1 MLENEPESFTQCP
14 LNEGGRDAG
23 IAPLLDLRLVTL
35 DGQSN
40 YTPPTPEIR
49 LEFHSEEADGSTTV
63 NDTVTV
69 EGTTLMPSRKCMFG
83 YAHPK
88 HCSALLRLLY
98 FHMTINPGNISPHLS
113 SLLVPLYSV
122 LMQEVDSEELA
133 HVEADTFWLFEAIL
147 AELLGLEDNSGKDW
161 MNKLSERL
169 AWADNDLF
177 VHLVNCS
184 PYCNILLKI
193 CSSFLS
199 DVACKGVRS
208 KTTLLLIV
216 SPGNIL
222 QSNSVRKS
230 NLLRSRWLMPVLT
243 HTLPLSSVF
252 LVWDAIFSG
261 QARDKDSN
269 PKLEFFL
276 DVCTSMIIR
285 TKPAL
290 YR

>member
-1 MLENEPESFTQCP
+1 MLENEPESFSQCP

-23 IAPLLDLRLVTL
+23 IAQLLDSRLLTL

-49 LEFHSEEADGSTTV
+49 LEIHSEETDGSTAT
-63 NDTVTV
+63 NDTIAV

-161 MNKLSERL
+161 MEKLSERL

-184 PYCNILLKI
+184 SYCSIILKT
-193 CSSFLS
+193 CSSSLS
-199 DVACKGVRS
+199 DLACKGVRS
-208 KTTLLLIV
+208 KAALLLIV
-216 SPGNIL
+216 S
-222 QSNSVRKS
+222 RS
-230 NLLRSRWLMPVLT
+230 NLVQS
-243 HTLPLSSVF
+243 
-252 LVWDAIFSG
+252 
-261 QARDKDSN
+261 
-269 PKLEFFL
+269 
-276 DVCTSMIIR
+276 
-285 TKPAL
+285 
-290 YR
+290 